1 LAQVIDWGDPT
12 LERLY
17 QYGRILLLRLP
28 GREAV
33 AVDIGDADLSHY
45 RLEFTGHHDVSLS
58 PSGEQV
64 VRGHAADGGGYVEP
78 EMVRL
83 ADVVSSL
90 NERFGLNLGT
100 SDQILLYQQVASLVE
115 DSRMQQV
122 ALMNDEAR
130 FGQVADG

>member
-1 LAQVIDWGDPT
+1 MRVLGSAGPNRMPNAAEKK
-12 LERLY
+12 LHAE
-17 QYGRILLLRLP
+17 LLRLP

-58 PSGEQV
+58 LAGEQV

-78 EMVRL
+78 EVVRL
-83 ADVVSSL
+83 ADVINDL

-100 SDQILLYQQVASLVE
+100 SDQILLYPAW
-115 DSRMQQV
+115 SRTPGCS
-122 ALMNDEAR
+122 R
-130 FGQVADG
+130 SR